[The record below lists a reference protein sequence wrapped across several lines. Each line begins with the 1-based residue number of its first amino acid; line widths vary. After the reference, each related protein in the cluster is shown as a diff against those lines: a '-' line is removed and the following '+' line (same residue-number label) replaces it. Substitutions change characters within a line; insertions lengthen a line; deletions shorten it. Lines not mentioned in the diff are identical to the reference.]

1 MIEFRNSR
9 GASPLGE
16 APGPRK
22 RGAGNSSRMIM
33 MRARTSLINHTAFLF
48 MMVSNYYA

>member
-1 MIEFRNSR
+1 MIEFRNAR

-22 RGAGNSSRMIM
+22 RGAGNSSRM
-33 MRARTSLINHTAFLF
+33 MRDRTSLINHTAFLF